1 MRAAGQVIT
10 GGSLSMRVRSCL
22 TALLVA
28 TALGGAAGAQTLTPL
43 VNPPP
48 ADGVV
53 YGFLMTDGTVLMQ
66 GGGPYDWYRLTPDI
80 NGSYVNGAW
89 SAVASLPAGYGPSA
103 TGGGVLPDGR
113 VLITGG
119 EYNYSPS
126 RLTWI
131 FALDTNSAVYDP
143 VRNTWTEFPGPAGW
157 IDIGDSPGTVLANGQ
172 FLLGEKTTTALALL
186 NASTLTWTV
195 LASSGKADE
204 NAEEGWTLMPDGS
217 VLTADVTSAPN
228 SERLDTSRWT
238 WSSLGGTV
246 ANLKFTWT
254 GSSAKPIPWV
264 YDKKTYFYKP
274 AGEIGPAILRP
285 DGTVFATG
293 AINTVPKLAY
303 NAHTAIYTPS
313 AKAGGVGVWTAGP
326 DFAHGDDA
334 GDQFAVLLPNG
345 HVLVEANVGGGDH
358 DRAHRVS
365 SLMSNWLRHARYAPR
380 VTPLGQETAGAAP
393 AGAAPD
399 ACVGPPPFHLYEFDG
414 VTMTLEPMV
423 LNTCGVQP
431 NLLVLPTGETLVGGF
446 AVYRSPGSP
455 NPSWAPTISSAPK
468 TIARGQSYPL
478 TGTQL
483 TGLSQANAFGDE
495 FPAPTNYP
503 LVRLTNTRT
512 GHVVYCRTHDWSNS
526 GVATGALPVTTDF
539 DVPAKTELGPS
550 QLEVVANGVASA
562 PVSVTVR

>member
-1 MRAAGQVIT
+1 M
-10 GGSLSMRVRSCL
+10 LVRSCL
-22 TALLVA
+22 IALLLG
-28 TALGGAAGAQTLTPL
+28 ALGDAAGAQSLTAL
-43 VNPPP
+43 ANAPP

-53 YGFLMTDGTVLMQ
+53 YGFLMTDGSVLMQ

-89 SAVASLPAGYGPSA
+89 SGVASLPAGYGPSA

-119 EYNYSPS
+119 EYNYSPA
-126 RLTWI
+126 RKNWI
-131 FALDTNSAVYDP
+131 FALTTNSAVFDP
-143 VRNTWTEFPGPAGW
+143 VQNTWTEFAGPAGW
-157 IDIGDSPGTVLANGQ
+157 TDIGDSPGTLLPGGK

-186 NASTLTWTV
+186 DAGSLTWKV
-195 LASSGKADE
+195 LKSTGKADE

-217 VLTADVTSAPN
+217 VLTADVTNAPN
-228 SERLDTSRWT
+228 SERLDTSRWA
-238 WSSLGGTV
+238 WSGLGGTV

-254 GSSAKPIPWV
+254 GSSAQPIPWV
-264 YDKKTYFYKP
+264 YKNKTYFYKP

-293 AINTVPKLAY
+293 AINTVPRLAY
-303 NAHTAIYTPS
+303 NAHTAIYTPG
-313 AKAGGVGVWTAGP
+313 AAAGGVGLWTAGP

-358 DRAHRVS
+358 DRRHRVTTE
-365 SLMSNWLRHARYAPR
+365 MSNWLRHVRYAPR
-380 VTPLGQETAGAAP
+380 ITPLGQDTAAATGQDGC
-393 AGAAPD
+393 AGQ
-399 ACVGPPPFHLYEFDG
+399 PPFHLYEFDG
-414 VTMTLEPMV
+414 VSMTLEPTV

-455 NPSWAPTISSAPK
+455 EPSWAPTISDVSQALE
-468 TIARGQSYPL
+468 RGHTYSL

-503 LVRLTNTRT
+503 LVRLTNRAT
-512 GHVVYCRTHDWSNS
+512 GHVFYCRTHDWSNA
-526 GVATGALPVTTDF
+526 GVATGSLPVMTKF
-539 DVPAKTELGPS
+539 DVPAWAETGS
-550 QLEVVANGVASA
+550 SRLEVVANGIASPA
-562 PVSVTVR
+562 VTVTVQ